1 MVVNYIYSLHHTP
14 TTVAFKGVVGMSMRV
29 TLTLSDKV
37 GKALKNAATNV
48 GKEPGMLAREW
59 VESKMLELGVIDY
72 K

>member
-1 MVVNYIYSLHHTP
+1 MTKYIYRLHHTP
-14 TTVAFKGVVGMSMRV
+14 PTVYRKVVMGMSVRI

-37 GKALKNAATNV
+37 GKALKNAASNV